1 LSGSFVGPFR
11 LRSPVPPRDGHA
23 GVPPELGR
31 PPLRTEWRRERR
43 AQPLCPTH
51 THIHIMATKTI
62 NLSEGAYTRLAAL
75 KREGESFSDV
85 VDRITGKFAFRDLVG
100 VLDPKKAED
109 LRRATKDVGKRLR
122 KGMNRT
128 PRR

>member
-1 LSGSFVGPFR
+1 
-11 LRSPVPPRDGHA
+11 
-23 GVPPELGR
+23 
-31 PPLRTEWRRERR
+31 
-43 AQPLCPTH
+43 
-51 THIHIMATKTI
+51 MATKTI